1 MESLLSTQPFCLV
14 LSGGGTKGVYHIGV
28 WRALRELNI
37 PVNAFIGASI
47 GAVVAAFLAQGKD
60 AELEEFGRTIE
71 VDNVL
76 NLPPELLR
84 EGMLSLKS
92 ESVSGVLKLL
102 RQFVENKGLDTS
114 PFRRLISEHINE
126 SAIRASG
133 NDLGIMTM
141 NLSSLEPEE
150 VYIEQM
156 RPGTLIDYLMASSAF
171 PGFEN
176 PQIEGKRYV
185 DGGVYDNIPYE
196 MARKRGYRRIIISD
210 VSGIGRN
217 RQPKIEDS
225 ITIYIK
231 NSLDMGSVFDFDRE
245 FLDKYRQLGYLDTM
259 RLFGRY
265 FGYRYFLK
273 PATTGLECLQPSE
286 DLQFPSANASICSVG
301 HNRLPAYMR
310 HERNWDLAAMECA
323 AMILGVERL
332 RVYSL
337 DEFSALITERRNA
350 VDMRIAQL
358 KAGSERSLRNL
369 APVLRQTIAR
379 REFIECP
386 YYYCRLIDEVFP
398 PSAASVLRKALE
410 RLNAELPAGIAW
422 LDAHAQLPVS

>member
-1 MESLLSTQPFCLV
+1 MEKLLSAQPFCLV

-28 WRALRELNI
+28 WHALRELKI
-37 PVNAFIGASI
+37 PVNAFVGASI
-47 GAVVAAFLAQGKD
+47 GAIVAAFLAQGKD
-60 AELEEFGRTIE
+60 VELEEFGRTIE

-84 EGMLSLKS
+84 EGRLSLKP
-92 ESVSGVLKLL
+92 ESVSGVLKLV

-114 PFRRLISEHINE
+114 PFRRLISDHIDE

-141 NLSSLEPEE
+141 NLSTLEPEE
-150 VYIEQM
+150 IFIEQM
-156 RPGTLIDYLMASSAF
+156 HPGTLIDYLMASSAF

-176 PQIEGKRYV
+176 PMIEGKRYV

-217 RQPKIEDS
+217 RQPRIEDS
-225 ITIYIK
+225 MTIYIK
-231 NSLDMGSVFDFDRE
+231 NSLDMGSVFDFDKE
-245 FLDKYRQLGYLDTM
+245 FLNKYRQLGYLDTM

-265 FGYRYFLK
+265 LGYRYFLDPGTARMDPLK
-273 PATTGLECLQPSE
+273 SFKNLQS
-286 DLQFPSANASICSVG
+286 PSAITSINPAQ
-301 HNRLPAYMR
+301 HTRLPAYMR
-310 HERNWDLAAMECA
+310 HERNWNLAAMECA
-323 AMILGVERL
+323 AMILGIERL
-332 RVYSL
+332 RVYTL
-337 DEFSALITERRNA
+337 EELSALITERQKA
-350 VDMRIAQL
+350 IDMRISRL
-358 KAGSERSLRNL
+358 KAGSERSLRSF
-369 APVLRQTIAR
+369 APVLRQTITK

-386 YYYCRLIDEVFP
+386 YYYFRLIDEVFP
-398 PSAASVLRKALE
+398 PSAATVFRKALE

-422 LDAHAQLPVS
+422 LDAHALQAS